1 MLFILSL
8 IGNPQTVSAAR
19 LQVLPLVVDTVD
31 LINTGYE
38 EGRRVLV
45 EGGQA
50 TMLDIDFGTYPF
62 VTSSNP
68 TSGGVANGLGLA
80 PGKFEAIIGVV
91 GPPSLSWY
99 LLCHPLSCDSMTS
112 TPAACS
118 GFSHCTHQHSLLSCH
133 PNKPA
138 FELVSSTSRPQP

>member
-1 MLFILSL
+1 M
-8 IGNPQTVSAAR
+8 
-19 LQVLPLVVDTVD
+19 LPLVVDTVD

-91 GPPSLSWY
+91 GLPSCFWY
-99 LLCHPLSCDSMTS
+99 LLCHPY
-112 TPAACS
+112 
-118 GFSHCTHQHSLLSCH
+118 
-133 PNKPA
+133 
-138 FELVSSTSRPQP
+138 

>member
-1 MLFILSL
+1 MHNCKRALNSIQRIALLSQDTCSSHDTY
-8 IGNPQTVSAAR
+8 IAR
-19 LQVLPLVVDTVD
+19 NQVLPLVVDTVD

-68 TSGGVANGLGLA
+68 TS
-80 PGKFEAIIGVV
+80 
-91 GPPSLSWY
+91 
-99 LLCHPLSCDSMTS
+99 
-112 TPAACS
+112 
-118 GFSHCTHQHSLLSCH
+118 
-133 PNKPA
+133 
-138 FELVSSTSRPQP
+138 

>member
-1 MLFILSL
+1 M
-8 IGNPQTVSAAR
+8 
-19 LQVLPLVVDTVD
+19 
-31 LINTGYE
+31 INNGYE

-91 GPPSLSWY
+91 SAGHPAPMLPP
-99 LLCHPLSCDSMTS
+99 PAS
-112 TPAACS
+112 TPRELDLCTRVREAS
-118 GFSHCTHQHSLLSCH
+118 SVLLNLSFPGF
-133 PNKPA
+133 K
-138 FELVSSTSRPQP
+138 